1 MTSTTRSTA
10 STIPDIPADER
21 KEARTAGWVA
31 AVAGLSLLFDGFDL
45 TVYGTVLPSLR
56 TGGSDALGWWSSGI
70 SGGLAIDP
78 AVAGQL
84 GSYALIGVMIG
95 ALTAGAIG
103 DRLGRKKLIV
113 AGIAWFSIGMF
124 ITAFAQ
130 SIAFFG
136 VMRLLTGLG
145 LGVLLATAGA
155 VMAEFAPAGKRN
167 FYNAVVYSG
176 IPAGGVLAALLGL
189 ALLGGIGWRGMFM
202 LGATPILF
210 LLPLALAKLPESP
223 RWLLSRG
230 QVDKAVEISVRT
242 GIPLSEHQ
250 QYGGVPVAED
260 VHLEQEKTGFAGIF
274 SKKYLVGTIF
284 LGFMSF
290 SGLLLTFGLNTW
302 LPSIMGGHFESAGM
316 GAETA
321 KQYGLIFLLL
331 LNGGAVVG
339 GLIASRAADRVGPQR
354 VIITTF
360 TLAALSLTLM
370 TFGFPIPLLLSFI
383 AVAGVGVLGTQV
395 LIYGFT
401 SNYYATNVRAAG
413 VAWCSGFGR
422 MGGILGPLIGGWL
435 AAAGLAGNAAFYTFA
450 GVALFGGLMTT
461 MVPRPKA
468 GRSDKQ
474 QYIEDR
480 ALENVSA

>member
-1 MTSTTRSTA
+1 MDTPTTLRSR
-10 STIPDIPADER
+10 SIPDIPADPA

-31 AVAGLSLLFDGFDL
+31 AIAGLSLLFDGFDL
-45 TVYGTVLPSLR
+45 TVYGTVLPGLAK
-56 TGGSDALGWWSSGI
+56 GGSNALGWWATGI
-70 SGGLAIDP
+70 NAGQPIPP

-95 ALTAGAIG
+95 SLFAGAIG
-103 DRLGRKKLIV
+103 DRIGRRKLIV

-136 VMRLLTGLG
+136 VVRLLTGLG
-145 LGVLLATAGA
+145 LGALLATAGA
-155 VMAEFAPAGKRN
+155 TMAEFAPAGKRN

-189 ALLGGIGWRGMFM
+189 ALLAHIGWRGLFM
-202 LGATPILF
+202 IGASPILF
-210 LLPLALAKLPESP
+210 LLPMALAKLPESP
-223 RWLLSRG
+223 RWLVSRG
-230 QVDKAVEISVRT
+230 RLDEAVEISRRT

-250 QYGGVPVAED
+250 QFGGVPVAED
-260 VHLEQEKTGFAGIF
+260 LHLEQKTGFAGIF
-274 SKKYLVGTIF
+274 SGTYLAGTLF

-290 SGLLLTFGLNTW
+290 SGLLLTYGLNTW
-302 LPSIMGGHFESAGM
+302 LPVIMGGHLQGAGM
-316 GAETA
+316 GADAA
-321 KQYGLIFLLL
+321 KQYGLVFLLL

-339 GLIASRAADRVGPQR
+339 GLIASRVADKAGPQR

-360 TLAALSLTLM
+360 VLAALALTLM
-370 TFGFPIPLLLSFI
+370 TFGFPVALLLAFI

-401 SNYYATNVRAAG
+401 SNYYSTRVRAAG

-422 MGGILGPLIGGWL
+422 LGGIFGPLIGGWL
-435 AAAGLAGNAAFYTFA
+435 AAAGVAGETAFYVFA
-450 GVALFGGLMTT
+450 GVALFGGLMTVL
-461 MVPRPKA
+461 VPRPRK
-468 GRSDKQ
+468 GLSDDEQ
-474 QYIEDR
+474 R
-480 ALENVSA
+480 AVDERARHVVTD